1 MSNAEIIGNL
11 SGTKLKGVPVAG
23 CLGDRQA
30 AMLGQGCLSPGDINA
45 SFGAGCAMLLN
56 TGEIPVLS
64 TRNLLTTPAFKL
76 GPDAKV
82 FFALEGTI
90 AVAGSAVTW
99 LRDEM
104 KMIDTPD
111 EIEAI
116 ARTVEDTG
124 DTYFVPAFAGLAAP
138 HWGPDARG
146 CIVGMSQHT
155 NRAHICR
162 AVLESVCFQVSEVAA
177 AMQKDAGVDVKA
189 LRVDGGMT
197 ANDLL
202 MQLQADVL
210 GVPVYLPVVTE
221 TAAVGAAFAAGIA
234 TGVWASP
241 EGARAAL
248 STIKKTWRPKTT
260 SLHRGARLKRWG
272 DAVKRS
278 LSWAK

>member
-1 MSNAEIIGNL
+1 M
-11 SGTKLKGVPVAG
+11 
-23 CLGDRQA
+23 
-30 AMLGQGCLSPGDINA
+30 
-45 SFGAGCAMLLN
+45 LN

-64 TRNLLTTPAFKL
+64 TRHLQSTPAYKL
-76 GPDAKV
+76 GPDATV
-82 FFALEGTI
+82 FFALEGAV

-99 LRDEM
+99 LKDEM
-104 KMIDTPD
+104 KMIDD
-111 EIEAI
+111 AGEIEVI

-138 HWGPDARG
+138 HWRPDARG

-162 AVLESVCFQVSEVAA
+162 AVLESVCFQASEVVD
-177 AMQKDAGVDVKA
+177 AMGKDAGVEVKA

-197 ANDLL
+197 NNDLL

-210 GVPVYLPVVTE
+210 GVPVYLPVVTD
-221 TAAVGAAFAAGIA
+221 TAALGAAFAAGIA

-241 EGARAAL
+241 NEARAAL

-260 SLHRGARLKRWG
+260 SLHRAARLKRWG

-278 LSWAK
+278 LNWAK